1 MQMTKSITNQIKD
14 WLSAEEDKF
23 NDILYGEINFII
35 QDGKVLRRKNIETKS
50 WEDVKVGGTE

>member
-35 QDGKVLRRKNIETKS
+35 QDGKVLRRRNIDNRN
-50 WEDVKVGGTE
+50 WEDVKIGGTE